1 MIIAFD
7 TKIIFKQYK
16 ILKKGD
22 AKIITKYNNNVNS
35 IDLKLYVDLIYYV
48 IDLILSRRRFV
59 FEFSFNYYFENKSLF
74 ESKFSIFNRINQI
87 NQIKF
92 D

>member
-35 IDLKLYVDLIYYV
+35 IDLKLYVDLI
-48 IDLILSRRRFV
+48 LSRRRFV

-74 ESKFSIFNRINQI
+74 ESKFLIFNRINQI